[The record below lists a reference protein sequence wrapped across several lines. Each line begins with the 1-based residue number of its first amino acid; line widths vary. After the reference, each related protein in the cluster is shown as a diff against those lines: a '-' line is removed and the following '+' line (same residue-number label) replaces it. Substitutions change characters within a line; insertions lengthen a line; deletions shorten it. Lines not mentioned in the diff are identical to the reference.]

1 MNPLELR
8 TFKNK
13 QELRNAVWEFMEK
26 RNLITFPRSCYG
38 RIPNFAGAEMATKN
52 LKTIKEWKEVKV
64 IFSAPD
70 SVLHRARFEALKEG
84 KIILVA
90 SPGLKRFYLIGNIS
104 LEKAFKASTIKG
116 FSEFGREV
124 KINSELPKIELYLTG
139 AVACDKK
146 GNRIG
151 KGTGFGD
158 REDEILSEA
167 GLIDENT
174 PRITLVHKVQ
184 VFEDLSYLSDK
195 WDKKVTIIVT
205 PERIYRIKGK

>member
-1 MNPLELR
+1 MNPLEFR

-13 QELRNAVWEFMEK
+13 RELRNAVWEFMEK
-26 RNLITFPRSCYG
+26 RNLVTFPRPCFG
-38 RIPNFAGAEMATKN
+38 RIPNFKGSEIATKN
-52 LKTIKEWKEVKV
+52 LKNLKEWKEAKV

-70 SVLHRARFEALKEG
+70 SVLHYARFEAVKER
-84 KIILVA
+84 KILLVA
-90 SPGLKRFYLIGNIS
+90 SPGLKGFYLVKDLS
-104 LEKAFKASTIKG
+104 PEKAFKASTIKG
-116 FSEFGREV
+116 FSKFGREV
-124 KINSELPKIELYLTG
+124 KINSELPKVELYLTG

-167 GLIDENT
+167 GLIEENT
-174 PRITLVHKVQ
+174 PRIALIHEVQ
-184 VFEDLSYLSDK
+184 FFEDFSYLSDK

-205 PERIYRIKGK
+205 PERLYRING